1 MEGSGSIYPLFSV
14 TFSPSLC
21 LFYHLSF
28 LLFSPSSSCFL
39 PYTVY
44 LSLPLR
50 LSFFFS
56 SLSFAGPAFALEHL
70 PISHYDSEIDVPW
83 ILFQLACVLRDDTT
97 LADVSMSS
105 SSTLRANT
113 SSLLLDHT
121 DAKRRKLQSELFDVK
136 NLAGRIRC
144 SGHGARLGLM

>member
-1 MEGSGSIYPLFSV
+1 
-14 TFSPSLC
+14 
-21 LFYHLSF
+21 
-28 LLFSPSSSCFL
+28 
-39 PYTVY
+39 
-44 LSLPLR
+44 
-50 LSFFFS
+50 
-56 SLSFAGPAFALEHL
+56 
-70 PISHYDSEIDVPW
+70 
-83 ILFQLACVLRDDTT
+83 
-97 LADVSMSS
+97 MSS